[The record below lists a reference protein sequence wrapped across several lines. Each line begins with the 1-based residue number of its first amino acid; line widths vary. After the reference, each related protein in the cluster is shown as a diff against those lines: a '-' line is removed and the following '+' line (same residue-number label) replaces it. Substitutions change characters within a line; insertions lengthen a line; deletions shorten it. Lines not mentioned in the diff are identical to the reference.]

1 MCMKMWYN
9 IGNNFL
15 MIGAI
20 LMMNMFNVR
29 FLMVVIL
36 VFCAIVALIAV
47 IAILCAG
54 RKKKQNTTV
63 PLDAS
68 AAEPLPGGGGS
79 YTMRISGMN
88 CEHCRANAE
97 AALNAFDGVQAQVD
111 LKTETAH
118 IKYTGYP
125 DLELLD
131 RLRKAV
137 EDAGF
142 SVTEIQ

>member
-1 MCMKMWYN
+1 MDTS
-9 IGNNFL
+9 L
-15 MIGAI
+15 
-20 LMMNMFNVR
+20 NVR

-36 VFCAIVALIAV
+36 AFCAVISLVAV
-47 IAILCAG
+47 IVNVIVYAG
-54 RKKKQNTTV
+54 QKKKNQVQTQ
-63 PLDAS
+63 S
-68 AAEPLPGGGGS
+68 APEPLPGGGGS
-79 YTMRISGMN
+79 YTMHISGMN

-142 SVTEIQ
+142 SVKDIQ

>member
-1 MCMKMWYN
+1 ME
-9 IGNNFL
+9 
-15 MIGAI
+15 
-20 LMMNMFNVR
+20 NMFNVR

-36 VFCAIVALIAV
+36 VICAVAALIAV
-47 IAILCAG
+47 IVIVRAG
-54 RKKKQNTTV
+54 QKKRNQAQT
-63 PLDAS
+63 PSDP
-68 AAEPLPGGGGS
+68 EPLPGGGGS
-79 YTMRISGMN
+79 YTMHISGMN

-97 AALNAFDGVQAQVD
+97 TALNAFEGVQAQVD

-131 RLRKAV
+131 RLQKAV

-142 SVTEIQ
+142 SVRDIQ